1 MKNANALV
9 GQLRV
14 MAAREQNEIL
24 REYLQ
29 QAVAALNSERGAELA
44 ILFTAF
50 PPICLHKTPHHQ
62 PTRWQQYCD
71 SLSMHEEKKKS
82 RSSA

>member
-1 MKNANALV
+1 MGNTNGLV

-29 QAVAALNSERGAELA
+29 QAVEALDSERGAELVNLDELA
-44 ILFTAF
+44 AALDMMSYKLCRKEAEV
-50 PPICLHKTPHHQ
+50 LRDVVEYLEELKEEG
-62 PTRWQQYCD
+62 
-71 SLSMHEEKKKS
+71 SHE
-82 RSSA
+82 

>member
-1 MKNANALV
+1 MKNANVLV

-24 REYLQ
+24 RENLQ

-44 ILFTAF
+44 DLAELAAALDMMSYKL
-50 PPICLHKTPHHQ
+50 CRKEAEVL
-62 PTRWQQYCD
+62 RDAVEY
-71 SLSMHEEKKKS
+71 LEELEEEVGNE
-82 RSSA
+82 

>member
-1 MKNANALV
+1 MKNANVLV

-29 QAVAALNSERGAELA
+29 QAVAALNSERGGRAGRLG
-44 ILFTAF
+44 
-50 PPICLHKTPHHQ
+50 
-62 PTRWQQYCD
+62 
-71 SLSMHEEKKKS
+71 
-82 RSSA
+82 

>member
-1 MKNANALV
+1 MKNANVLV

-29 QAVAALNSERGAELA
+29 QAVAALNSERGAQSW
-44 ILFTAF
+44 
-50 PPICLHKTPHHQ
+50 PIWKSWQ
-62 PTRWQQYCD
+62 RRWI
-71 SLSMHEEKKKS
+71 
-82 RSSA
+82 

>member
-1 MKNANALV
+1 MKNANVLV

-44 ILFTAF
+44 DLAE
-50 PPICLHKTPHHQ
+50 LAAA
-62 PTRWQQYCD
+62 
-71 SLSMHEEKKKS
+71 LN
-82 RSSA
+82 

>member
-1 MKNANALV
+1 MKNANVLV

-44 ILFTAF
+44 DLAELAAALDMMSYKLCRKEAEVLRDTVEY
-50 PPICLHKTPHHQ
+50 LEG
-62 PTRWQQYCD
+62 
-71 SLSMHEEKKKS
+71 LEEEVGNE
-82 RSSA
+82 